1 MICKENEQ
9 KMRLDA
15 INRYNS
21 NYTCVCFGVNIR
33 VICLFETCNLL
44 TGTLT
49 YLTAVVKVYRQ
60 CSGRYG
66 YKAETEG
73 KRHVR
78 RHIRLYG
85 DDQQSQR
92 TYWYV
97 NSFHLLPSSLFT
109 FTFFLILYLCIGAIL
124 NI

>member
-21 NYTCVCFGVNIR
+21 NYTCGCFGVNIR
-33 VICLFETCNLL
+33 VICLFETYNLL

-49 YLTAVVKVYRQ
+49 CLTVVVKVHRQ

-66 YKAETEG
+66 YKAQTEG
-73 KRHVR
+73 KGHVG

-97 NSFHLLPSSLFT
+97 LNHAVTQALRKFISFIAV
-109 FTFFLILYLCIGAIL
+109 FFIYIHFF
-124 NI
+124 